1 MSINQSNNWIYGYKQ
16 WLTFSGGSAEVVY
29 SGFNNNVVSL
39 NSSRGAS
46 SVSNSSG
53 DLLFY
58 TDGVKIWNAAG
69 SLITTI
75 GTGDT
80 TSFQSATI
88 VPSPYNSN
96 YYYVFSVLGWPTS
109 TLSFSGNQLFY
120 TLIDMTTPTGSLLQ
134 QPIAIGTTSNSG
146 GCQCPYSGFG
156 YSEVITTAR
165 HSNGTDF
172 WVIVR
177 KANTTLFEAFKS
189 DSYFYMDTTPV
200 VSSVNTVF
208 GGDDRYGTLKTSPQN
223 DKIAFAVGSAKPTY
237 SSDDIVSLFDFNSTT
252 GEILNQQTII
262 SGGTNYIISYTGS
275 STQTLSGQYTYGCD
289 FSADGNLLYVSMGNT
304 TSNSNIV
311 QFNLTNI
318 SEHSP
323 LVTTIPKSFARLVV
337 NPDLLVTGDTS
348 SDTLSFGKGEKYTVQ
363 ASNNGKLYFISN
375 FGFPVSKSILYEI
388 QSPNTVVD
396 ENVTLTVSQV
406 YRTKN
411 NLGPIQGLPN
421 LSVLTLYPSVIS
433 PTPTPTVT
441 PTITNTSTPTQ
452 TPTLTP
458 TPYMT
463 PQPLACV
470 TYEVSI
476 DSVVGT
482 APYDIYLCDESFA
495 GCIYLTTT
503 SSLPYKS
510 IIPPPYDTIKYLGVK
525 IIDNV
530 GCAIYKKFNL

>member
-1 MSINQSNNWIYGYKQ
+1 MSINQSDNWIYGYKQ

-29 SGFNNNVVSL
+29 SGFNNTIVSL
-39 NSSRGAS
+39 NSSRGAA
-46 SVSNSSG
+46 SVSDTSG
-53 DLLFY
+53 NLLFY
-58 TDGVKIWNAAG
+58 TDGVKIWNALG

-75 GTGDT
+75 TTGDT

-120 TLIDMTTPTGSLLQ
+120 TMIDMTTSNGSLLQ
-134 QPIAIGTTSNSG
+134 QPIPIGTTSNSG

-156 YSEVITTAR
+156 YSEVLTTAR

-177 KANTTLFEAFKS
+177 KANTTQFEVFKS

-200 VSSVNTVF
+200 VSNVNTVF
-208 GGDDRYGTLKTSPQN
+208 GGDDRYGTLKVSPQN
-223 DKIAFAVGSAKPTY
+223 DKIAFAVGSTKPTY
-237 SSDDIVSLFDFNSTT
+237 SSDDLVSLFDFNSGT
-252 GEILNQQTII
+252 GEILNQQLIV
-262 SGGTNYIISYTGS
+262 SGGTEYTIYYTGTTS
-275 STQTLSGQYTYGCD
+275 QKLSGQYSYGCE
-289 FSADGNLLYVSMGNT
+289 FSPDGNLLYVTLGNS

-311 QFNLTNI
+311 QLNLSNI
-318 SEHSP
+318 SEHNP
-323 LVTTIPKSFARLVV
+323 IVTTIPKSFARLVV

-348 SDTLSFGKGEKYTVQ
+348 SNTLSFNRGEKYTIQ
-363 ASNNGKLYFISN
+363 AANNGKLYFIGN
-375 FGFPVSKSILYEI
+375 FGFPVSKSLLYEI
-388 QSPNTVVD
+388 QSPNTAIDDSVVI
-396 ENVTLTVSQV
+396 TVSEV

-421 LSVLTLYPSVIS
+421 LSVLALYPSVIL
-433 PTPTPTVT
+433 PTPTPTIT
-441 PTITNTSTPTQ
+441 PTTTQTATPTV

-470 TYEVSI
+470 TYEISI
-476 DSVVGT
+476 DTVVGT
-482 APYDIYLCDESFA
+482 APYDIYLCDETFA

-525 IIDNV
+525 IIDSD
-530 GCAIYKKFNL
+530 GCSIYKKFNL